1 MSTEFPTPDGV
12 NTPIEAPR
20 PVTSTFAPPLTPE
33 PAPFAPGSEPLASP
47 PTPVAPV
54 PVTTPPAPVYAA
66 PAPRAAYE
74 SAPPAKSA
82 TVTNPLLTLMLGAIL
97 ACGLVGTGIVIGR
110 HTDGTGIPL
119 GSAIG
124 GGAGTADN
132 SNNPIVLAVRKV
144 GPAVMNVDTTFGKED
159 SAFLPAPGEED
170 QGPREGK
177 GTGVVID
184 SARGLML
191 TNAHVVANAVKIQ
204 VTTRDGDK
212 YTGRVLGFDRRSDIA
227 VVELS
232 NKHLPQAELASFSD
246 PKQLDIGEW
255 CIAIGNPYAQEN
267 TVTVGVLSAIGRTLP
282 VPSNEEGKG
291 FALTDMLQTDA
302 AINPGNSGGPLCDI
316 RGDVI
321 GINTAIIPFAQGLG
335 FSIPIN
341 KAMRVADEII
351 KTGHASHPYIGVLV
365 KPITDGLQSDM
376 GLPDKNGALVQSVE
390 PNSPAAKAGVK
401 AGDVIRQVDGV
412 PMKSN
417 DDVVKAIGDK
427 KVGDTVK
434 LEILRNN
441 AVKQELSFKVGDRP
455 DN

>member
-1 MSTEFPTPDGV
+1 
-12 NTPIEAPR
+12 
-20 PVTSTFAPPLTPE
+20 VTSTFAPPLGPE
-33 PAPFAPGSEPLASP
+33 PAPFVPGSPSAFTAAPSP
-47 PTPVAPV
+47 PVAPPV
-54 PVTTPPAPVYAA
+54 PAYAA
-66 PAPRAAYE
+66 PAPPVPPVAFVA
-74 SAPPAKSA
+74 APPGQSAK
-82 TVTNPLLTLMLGAIL
+82 VTNPLLTMMLGAVL

-110 HTDGTGIPL
+110 HTGGDGIPL
-119 GSAIG
+119 GSATNG
-124 GGAGTADN
+124 DSGTADN
-132 SNNPIVLAVRKV
+132 SNNPIVQAVKKV
-144 GPAVMNVDTTFGKED
+144 GPAVMNVDTTFGKEE
-159 SAFLPAPGEED
+159 SSFLPEPGDEEAE
-170 QGPREGK
+170 PHEGK

-191 TNAHVVANAVKIQ
+191 TNAHVVANAVKIE

-232 NKHLPQAELASFSD
+232 NKHLPQAELATYTD

-255 CIAIGNPYAQEN
+255 CIAIGNPYAEEN

-291 FALTDMLQTDA
+291 FALTDMLQTDT

-321 GINTAIIPFAQGLG
+321 GINTAIIPMAQGLG

-341 KAMRVADEII
+341 KAMIVADQII
-351 KTGHASHPYIGVLV
+351 KTGHASHPYIGVFV
-365 KPITDGLQSDM
+365 TPINGALQSDM
-376 GLPDKNGALVQSVE
+376 GLPDTNGALVKNVE
-390 PNSPAAKAGVK
+390 PGSPAAKAGVK

-417 DDVVKAIGDK
+417 DDVVKAIGNK
-427 KVGDTVK
+427 KVGDTVT
-434 LEILRNN
+434 LQVLRNN
-441 AVKQELSFKVGDRP
+441 AVKQVFSFKVGDRP
-455 DN
+455 DD